1 MIFTPTQKELF
12 NKNIEALSN
21 ILLKESL
28 KKIKSSKFELILGK
42 DNLDINLKD
51 TSDNTFLYENV
62 IDELNSMLNTYN
74 DKYLLYPVLYFYG
87 FGNGI
92 LFKALLQNKNHQ
104 HIVVFE
110 KDIEIIWIMFHILDF
125 SNELQSARLMVLE
138 TSSLD
143 IELFSNFCSSK
154 PFFQFSRIYFLEL
167 MSHYYERF
175 HEDILG
181 LNKKLAE
188 NFKNSIVSHGNDPL
202 DTLQGIEQFVYNLP
216 SMITHPSY
224 KELLSKRKGISDTA
238 IIVSTGPSLTKQL
251 PLLKKYASKAT
262 IFCADSSYP
271 ILAKH
276 GIKPDYVLSLE
287 RIPLTSEFFNNDFG
301 EFDKD
306 IMFIVKSV
314 THPHTIK
321 YLQKNNRAFI
331 LVSTYASFIQY
342 LKLDYFGY
350 FNMGFSVAHMACYLS
365 LHLNH
370 KNIIFIGQDLAYAEN
385 GNSHPD
391 DYQNSANY
399 ESQMYEHILTEAY
412 GGKGEVKTHHVWLMF
427 KQNLEQDIEKIQKY
441 LDTKVYNCTEGGAR
455 IKGAIEKPFLW
466 ACENLLDKD
475 LNKPFEKL
483 EPLSLN
489 KQNEFLLK
497 AYYKVYQ
504 SIKHCRDFNDNF
516 IKVYDKIKN
525 SFMSLQ
531 NSQKNEIFIQEIIQ
545 DIDKTKT
552 QINEIFI
559 QEIIQDIDKTK
570 TQIDELYNTQ
580 KDLIQILG
588 PLLTQFELNLAR
600 IYVLNPKT
608 KEDAFNKSI
617 LWIKEH
623 LEFMELVYGH
633 IKAQENALIKNIL
646 PLEEKLKERKL
657 DKWMERVRR

>member
-1 MIFTPTQKELF
+1 MTFTPTQKELF

-28 KKIKSSKFELILGK
+28 KEIKSSKFELILGK

-110 KDIEIIWIMFHILDF
+110 KDIEIIWVIFHILDF
-125 SNELQSARLMVLE
+125 SSELQSARLMILN

-143 IELFSNFCSSK
+143 IEFFSNFCSSK

-188 NFKNSIVSHGNDPL
+188 NFKNSIVSYGNDPL
-202 DTLQGIEQFVYNLP
+202 DALQGIEQFVYNLP
-216 SMITHPSY
+216 QMITHPSY
-224 KELLSKRKGISDTA
+224 KELLSKRKNLSDTA

-251 PLLKKYASKAT
+251 PLLKKYANKAT

-276 GIKPDYVLSLE
+276 GIKPDYVCMLE
-287 RIPLTSEFFNNDFG
+287 RTEITAEFFNHDFG

-306 IMFIVKSV
+306 IVFVCAGV
-314 THPHTIK
+314 VHPKAIEYLKGRNRK
-321 YLQKNNRAFI
+321 YLIIPR
-331 LVSTYASFIQY
+331 Y
-342 LKLDYFGY
+342 LYFPIYIKLKYFDFLY
-350 FNMGFSVAHMACYLS
+350 NTPSVAHMACYLS

-412 GGKGEVKTHHVWLMF
+412 GGKKEIKTHEVWIFF
-427 KQNLEQDIEKIQKY
+427 KQILEAMIIKY
-441 LDTKVYNCTEGGAR
+441 HITTYNCTEGGAR
-455 IKGAIEKPFLW
+455 IEGTIEKPFLW
-466 ACENLLDKD
+466 ACENLLHKD

-497 AYYKVYQ
+497 AYYKVCK
-504 SIKHCRDFNDNF
+504 SIKHCRDFSKILSNDF
-516 IKVYDKIKN
+516 KKIQ
-525 SFMSLQ
+525 SIYLSL
-531 NSQKNEIFIQEIIQ
+531 NEKEE
-545 DIDKTKT
+545 DINWAIRK
-552 QINEIFI
+552 
-559 QEIIQDIDKTK
+559 
-570 TQIDELYNTQ
+570 IDEFKNKLENIKQMQDLYE
-580 KDLIQILG
+580 ILQ
-588 PLLTQFELNLAR
+588 PLRTQFELNLAR

>member
-1 MIFTPTQKELF
+1 MGLMMIFTPTQKELF

-28 KKIKSSKFELILGK
+28 KEIKSSKFELILGK

-51 TSDNTFLYENV
+51 TSDNTFLYENA

-125 SNELQSARLMVLE
+125 SHELQSARLMILQ

-143 IELFSNFCSSK
+143 IEFFSNFCSSK

-188 NFKNSIVSHGNDPL
+188 NFKNSIVSYGNDPL
-202 DTLQGIEQFVYNLP
+202 DALQGIEQFVYNLP
-216 SMITHPSY
+216 QMITHPSY

-276 GIKPDYVLSLE
+276 GIKPDYVCMLE
-287 RIPLTSEFFNNDFG
+287 RDEIVAECFNNDFG

-306 IMFIVKSV
+306 IVFIVKSV

-350 FNMGFSVAHMACYLS
+350 FNMGFSVAHMNFL
-365 LHLNH
+365 LTIHLKY
-370 KNIIFIGQDLAYAEN
+370 KNIILIGQDLAYAKDGQTHSQGFIHANLHN
-385 GNSHPD
+385 G
-391 DYQNSANY
+391 DYERDLDKFS
-399 ESQMYEHILTEAY
+399 TTAY
-412 GGKGEVKTHHVWLMF
+412 GGNGKVQSSEIWTLFRHNFEK
-427 KQNLEQDIEKIQKY
+427 DIVNIKMNYHI
-441 LDTKVYNCTEGGAR
+441 TTYNCTEGGAR
-455 IKGAIEKPFLW
+455 IEGTIEKPFLW

-504 SIKHCRDFNDNF
+504 SIKHSEDFNDNF

-525 SFMSLQ
+525 SFTSLQ

-552 QINEIFI
+552 QI
-559 QEIIQDIDKTK
+559 
-570 TQIDELYNTQ
+570 DELCNTQ

-588 PLLTQFELNLAR
+588 PLL
-600 IYVLNPKT
+600 
-608 KEDAFNKSI
+608 
-617 LWIKEH
+617 
-623 LEFMELVYGH
+623 
-633 IKAQENALIKNIL
+633 
-646 PLEEKLKERKL
+646 
-657 DKWMERVRR
+657 

>member
-1 MIFTPTQKELF
+1 GICF
-12 NKNIEALSN
+12 I
-21 ILLKESL
+21 
-28 KKIKSSKFELILGK
+28 IKSIVHP
-42 DNLDINLKD
+42 NAIN
-51 TSDNTFLYENV
+51 Y
-62 IDELNSMLNTYN
+62 
-74 DKYLLYPVLYFYG
+74 
-87 FGNGI
+87 
-92 LFKALLQNKNHQ
+92 
-104 HIVVFE
+104 
-110 KDIEIIWIMFHILDF
+110 
-125 SNELQSARLMVLE
+125 
-138 TSSLD
+138 
-143 IELFSNFCSSK
+143 
-154 PFFQFSRIYFLEL
+154 
-167 MSHYYERF
+167 
-175 HEDILG
+175 
-181 LNKKLAE
+181 
-188 NFKNSIVSHGNDPL
+188 
-202 DTLQGIEQFVYNLP
+202 
-216 SMITHPSY
+216 
-224 KELLSKRKGISDTA
+224 
-238 IIVSTGPSLTKQL
+238 LTK
-251 PLLKKYASKAT
+251 KTDNFT
-262 IFCADSSYP
+262 I
-271 ILAKH
+271 
-276 GIKPDYVLSLE
+276 
-287 RIPLTSEFFNNDFG
+287 
-301 EFDKD
+301 
-306 IMFIVKSV
+306 
-314 THPHTIK
+314 
-321 YLQKNNRAFI
+321 
-331 LVSTYASFIQY
+331 VSTYASFIQY

-399 ESQMYEHILTEAY
+399 ESQMYEHILTIAY
-412 GGKGEVKTHHVWLMF
+412 GGNGKVETHSIWLLF
-427 KQNLEQDIEKIQKY
+427 KNWFENEMIPNTRKMGI
-441 LDTKVYNCTEGGAR
+441 TTYNCTEGGAR
-455 IKGAIEKPFLW
+455 IEGTIEKPFLW

-531 NSQKNEIFIQEIIQ
+531 NSQK
-545 DIDKTKT
+545 
-552 QINEIFI
+552 NEIFI

-657 DKWMERVRR
+657 DKWMERVRK

>member
-1 MIFTPTQKELF
+1 MTFTPTQKELF

-28 KKIKSSKFELILGK
+28 KEIKSSKFELILGK

-51 TSDNTFLYENV
+51 TSIKNNGGGYNENLLYQDP
-62 IDELNSMLNTYN
+62 IKELQTMLNTYN

-110 KDIEIIWIMFHILDF
+110 KDIEIIWVMFHILDF
-125 SNELQSARLMVLE
+125 SSELQSARLMVLNTNKLE
-138 TSSLD
+138 IQD
-143 IELFSNFCSSK
+143 YNELCSSK

-188 NFKNSIVSHGNDPL
+188 NFKNSIVSYGNDST

-216 SMITHPSY
+216 QMITHPSY

-251 PLLKKYASKAT
+251 PLLKKYANKAT

-276 GIKPDYVLSLE
+276 GIKPDYVCMLE
-287 RIPLTSEFFNNDFG
+287 RTEITAEFFNHDFG

-306 IMFIVKSV
+306 IIFICAGVV
-314 THPHTIK
+314 HPKAIE
-321 YLQKNNRAFI
+321 
-331 LVSTYASFIQY
+331 Y
-342 LKLDYFGY
+342 LKDRNLVITQKVLAFPYYINLKDFSYAAV
-350 FNMGFSVAHMACYLS
+350 GFSVAHTLSYLATYLS
-365 LHLNH
+365 H

-412 GGKGEVKTHHVWLMF
+412 GGKKEIKTHEVWIFF
-427 KQNLEQDIEKIQKY
+427 KQILEAMIIKY
-441 LDTKVYNCTEGGAR
+441 HITTYNCTEGGAR
-455 IKGAIEKPFLW
+455 IEGTIEKPFLW
-466 ACENLLDKD
+466 ACENLLHKD

-504 SIKHCRDFNDNF
+504 SIKHCRDFSKILSNDF
-516 IKVYDKIKN
+516 EKIQSVYL
-525 SFMSLQ
+525 SL
-531 NSQKNEIFIQEIIQ
+531 NEKEEYLNLAIE
-545 DIDKTKT
+545 K
-552 QINEIFI
+552 
-559 QEIIQDIDKTK
+559 
-570 TQIDELYNTQ
+570 IDEFKNKLEDIKQMQDLYE
-580 KDLIQILG
+580 ILQ
-588 PLLTQFELNLAR
+588 PLRTQFELNLAR

-608 KEDAFNKSI
+608 KED
-617 LWIKEH
+617 
-623 LEFMELVYGH
+623 
-633 IKAQENALIKNIL
+633 
-646 PLEEKLKERKL
+646 
-657 DKWMERVRR
+657 

>member
-1 MIFTPTQKELF
+1 MGGGYNENLLYQDPIKELQ
-12 NKNIEALSN
+12 
-21 ILLKESL
+21 
-28 KKIKSSKFELILGK
+28 
-42 DNLDINLKD
+42 
-51 TSDNTFLYENV
+51 T
-62 IDELNSMLNTYN
+62 MLNTYN

-110 KDIEIIWIMFHILDF
+110 KDIEIIWVIFHILDF
-125 SNELQSARLMVLE
+125 SHELQSARLMILNTNKPE
-138 TSSLD
+138 IQDYT
-143 IELFSNFCSSK
+143 ELCSSK

-188 NFKNSIVSHGNDPL
+188 NFKNSIVSYGNDPL
-202 DTLQGIEQFVYNLP
+202 DALQGIEQFVYNLP
-216 SMITHPSY
+216 QMITHPSY

-276 GIKPDYVLSLE
+276 GIKPDYVCMLE
-287 RIPLTSEFFNNDFG
+287 RTEITAEFFNHDFG

-306 IMFIVKSV
+306 VVFICAGVV
-314 THPHTIK
+314 HPKAIEYLKGGNRK
-321 YLQKNNRAFI
+321 YLIMPR
-331 LVSTYASFIQY
+331 Y
-342 LKLDYFGY
+342 LYFPIYIKLNKYFY
-350 FNMGFSVAHMACYLS
+350 FLYNTPSVAHMSYFLS
-365 LHLNH
+365 ALLNH
-370 KNIIFIGQDLAYAEN
+370 KNIILIGQDLAYAKN

-399 ESQMYEHILTEAY
+399 ESQMYEHILTKAY
-412 GGKGEVKTHHVWLMF
+412 GGKEEVKTHEAWIFF
-427 KQNLEQDIEKIQKY
+427 KQILETMIIKY
-441 LDTKVYNCTEGGAR
+441 SITTYNCTEGGAR
-455 IKGAIEKPFLW
+455 IEGTIEKPFLW

-504 SIKHCRDFNDNF
+504 SIKHCRDFSKILSNDFEN
-516 IKVYDKIKN
+516 IQSIYL
-525 SFMSLQ
+525 SL
-531 NSQKNEIFIQEIIQ
+531 NEKEEYLNLAIEK
-545 DIDKTKT
+545 IDKFKNKLEDIK
-552 QINEIFI
+552 QMQDLYEIL
-559 QEIIQDIDKTK
+559 Q
-570 TQIDELYNTQ
+570 
-580 KDLIQILG
+580 
-588 PLLTQFELNLAR
+588 PLRTQFELNLAR

>member
-1 MIFTPTQKELF
+1 MTFTPTQKELF

-28 KKIKSSKFELILGK
+28 KEIKSSKFELILGK

-125 SNELQSARLMVLE
+125 SSELQSARLMVLNTNKLE
-138 TSSLD
+138 IQD
-143 IELFSNFCSSK
+143 YNELCSSK

-202 DTLQGIEQFVYNLP
+202 DALQGIEQFVYNLP
-216 SMITHPSY
+216 QMITHPSY
-224 KELLSKRKGISDTA
+224 KELLSKRKNLSDTA

-306 IMFIVKSV
+306 IVFVCAGV
-314 THPHTIK
+314 VHPKTIE
-321 YLQKNNRAFI
+321 
-331 LVSTYASFIQY
+331 Y
-342 LKLDYFGY
+342 LKNKTFIITQKILAFPYYINLKNFCY
-350 FNMGFSVAHMACYLS
+350 AAVGFSVAHMAYEFATHLS
-365 LHLNH
+365 H
-370 KNIIFIGQDLAYAEN
+370 KNIIFIGQDLAYAKD
-385 GNSHPD
+385 GFSHTK
-391 DYQNSANY
+391 DYSNLDKHEGHFQRDKGKF
-399 ESQMYEHILTEAY
+399 QCLAY
-412 GGKGEVKTHHVWLMF
+412 GGDGKAESSEVWIFF
-427 KQNLEQDIEKIQKY
+427 KQILEAMIIKY
-441 LDTKVYNCTEGGAR
+441 HITTYNCTEGGAR
-455 IKGAIEKPFLW
+455 IEGTIEKPFLW

-504 SIKHCRDFNDNF
+504 SIKHCRDFSKILSNDFEN
-516 IKVYDKIKN
+516 IQSVYL
-525 SFMSLQ
+525 SL
-531 NSQKNEIFIQEIIQ
+531 NEKEEYLNLAIE
-545 DIDKTKT
+545 K
-552 QINEIFI
+552 
-559 QEIIQDIDKTK
+559 
-570 TQIDELYNTQ
+570 IDEFKNKLEDIKQMQDLYE
-580 KDLIQILG
+580 ILS
-588 PLLTQFELNLAR
+588 PLLIQFELNLAR